1 MIHIPIKPMLL
12 HKSDSVPAGGGYI
25 HQLKLDGHRCILSYS
40 KTKGFRLFTR
50 HQNDCTRQYPEITRA
65 ELDADE
71 VVLDGELVAIVDGK
85 PCFETLMERFQARK
99 SIDRLTVSKPVSFAA
114 FDILYLN
121 GRDLTKLKLADRLYI
136 LKQVITPS
144 IVITICD
151 SFDDG
156 VQLFNATKQLGLE
169 GIVSKSRD
177 SLYHLDT
184 RSSNWIKVKNYLYDV
199 VQIGAIRKA
208 EFGWSL
214 LKDGCYVGYTELVPP
229 AERRAFSN
237 IAQQLVRGEDKNWI
251 YLHPHIKCKVKF
263 QCYTKHN
270 LLRTPSF
277 VEFVI

>member
-1 MIHIPIKPMLL
+1 MLL
-12 HKSDSVPAGGGYI
+12 HKSDAVPSGDNYI
-25 HQLKLDGHRCILSYS
+25 HQLKLDGHRCILSFS
-40 KTKGFRLFTR
+40 KSNGFRLFTR
-50 HQNDCTRQYPEITRA
+50 NQNDCTRQYPEISRA
-65 ELDADE
+65 DLDADD

-85 PCFETLMERFQARK
+85 PCFETMLERFQARK
-99 SIDRLTVSKPVSFAA
+99 PTDLLIASKPVSFAA

-121 GRDLTKLKLADRLYI
+121 GKDLTKMKLTDRLDL
-136 LKQVITPS
+136 LKKVVTPSSVIT
-144 IVITICD
+144 VCD
-151 SFDDG
+151 SFEDG
-156 VQLFNATKQLGLE
+156 VQLFDATKKLGLE

-177 SLYHLDT
+177 SIYHLNT

-199 VQIGAIRKA
+199 VQIDAIRKSQ
-208 EFGWSL
+208 FGWSL
-214 LKDGCYVGYTELVPP
+214 QKDGQYVGCTELVPP